1 MFGHTSKPRYT
12 WHMQPRAFPVILL
25 VFLVAIAVVNWLAG
39 VYHWYWTMR
48 WFDMPMHFSG
58 GAWLAGFAV
67 WWQYSRRGLVAQRFS
82 RLLGVCLVYALSIGL
97 VWEAY
102 EAVVSYL
109 TGGEMNEILDTL
121 SDLLFDILGGTTVAV
136 LAWVKVKLK

>member
-1 MFGHTSKPRYT
+1 
-12 WHMQPRAFPVILL
+12 MQARAFPVWLL
-25 VFLVAIAVVNWLAG
+25 VFLVAIAVVQGFAG
-39 VYHWYWTMR
+39 AYHWYWEMR
-48 WFDMPMHFSG
+48 WLDMPMHFAG

-67 WWQYSRRGLVAQRFS
+67 WWQYSRRWLVAQSFPK
-82 RLLGVCLVYALSIGL
+82 LLGVCLVYALSIGL

-136 LAWVKVKLK
+136 LVWVRTKLKTT